1 MAPRLSTKPGDAM
14 PSSIP
19 LHVLSG
25 NSLFDEMPD
34 ELDLSELADD
44 MERLWAKSIARL
56 DEGIVVEHAATIV
69 MQTEGSLKLINEVAG
84 DSFNVLP
91 SFVVTAPN
99 TFIGTFH
106 THPRTDGL
114 LPMPFSYTD
123 FMSAIQLR
131 ERLSVLY
138 SDQIVFALVRTI
150 LTAEYVDLNEIATE
164 FYSFLSEVDPQTE
177 FLPNAVWAANKWFA
191 EKYGFGLYM
200 GNTDMLRREV

>member
-1 MAPRLSTKPGDAM
+1 M
-14 PSSIP
+14 PSRIP
-19 LHVLSG
+19 LQVLSG
-25 NSLFDEMPD
+25 NSPMDELPD

-56 DEGIVVEHAATIV
+56 GEGIVVEHAATIV
-69 MQTEGSLKLINEVAG
+69 MQADGSLKLINEVAG
-84 DSFNVLP
+84 DSLNVLP
-91 SFVVTAPN
+91 NFAIAAPDIFV
-99 TFIGTFH
+99 GTFH

-123 FMSAIQLR
+123 FASAIQLD
-131 ERLSVLY
+131 EKLSVLY
-138 SDQIVFALVRTI
+138 SDEIVFALVRT
-150 LTAEYVDLNEIATE
+150 TFTTEYVDLNEIATE
-164 FYSFLSEVDPQTE
+164 FYSFLAEVDPQTE